1 MVGKTIGGRINDGQ
15 IPVYVERFGNS
26 RDEIFVTAPELK
38 HRFGDRF
45 KDLPAGAIGVYTY
58 FERLNQG
65 LRQLM
70 AGERKFTL
78 DYITRDDIASLT
90 KEATDISGIPY
101 ITDVDKDEVQ
111 KILKAK

>member
-1 MVGKTIGGRINDGQ
+1 M
-15 IPVYVERFGNS
+15 
-26 RDEIFVTAPELK
+26 
-38 HRFGDRF
+38 
-45 KDLPAGAIGVYTY
+45 
-58 FERLNQG
+58 
-65 LRQLM
+65 M

-90 KEATDISGIPY
+90 KEATDISGIPF